1 MPNIYIATNYN
12 GHGAV
17 IGAFTSIRKLV
28 NYIKDLTTSSQLVF
42 NTHIN
47 YENWIG
53 VGYIYKQRGMENNIR
68 SIKVVD
74 ENKNIVEENTFEIK
88 IAEHNP
94 IIEKE
99 VLDLMEERL

>member
-1 MPNIYIATNYN
+1 MTNIYIATNYN

-17 IGAFTSIRKLV
+17 IGAFTSIKKLIS
-28 NYIKDLTTSSQLVF
+28 YIKDITESSQLVF
-42 NTHIN
+42 NTRIN
-47 YENWIG
+47 SNHWIG

-68 SIKVVD
+68 SIKVVN
-74 ENKNIVEENTFEIK
+74 ENKSIVEENTFEIK